1 MQQRRKNTSGS
12 HGPAL
17 DLDFKERLGALRNLP
32 EFFSLI
38 WSCNNWLAALNILLR
53 VIRASLPLA
62 MLYVGKLI
70 IDEIVRISVIASGPA
85 VENPDMSIVTIYVL
99 IELGLAVFSDLL
111 GRGIALLD
119 SLLGDL
125 VSHEISLRLMHQ
137 SARLDLECFEDSDFY
152 DKLERARRQ
161 ASSRILLMSQVLT
174 QLQDSITV
182 FFLAAALITFNAWLL
197 LLLAITLIPAFLGE
211 THFNSQSY
219 SLMYGWTQER
229 RELDYLRFAGASDE
243 TAKEVKIFGLSDFFG
258 SRYKKLAG
266 EYYRANRDLS
276 ARRAAWGGLLSM
288 VGSLGYYTAYAVI
301 IYRTVYGELSLGD
314 LTFLSGSFLRLR
326 SLMEAILIRF
336 SSIADSALYL
346 RDLFDFLE
354 MEPRIIS
361 IDNSLPFPVTIRKG
375 FTFENVGFRY
385 PQMKQWVLRDVSF
398 TLHPGEKLA
407 LVGENGAGKTT
418 LVKLLTRLYDP
429 VEGRIMLDGHDL
441 RKYNLDGLRDAV
453 GVIFQDYVKYHL
465 TATENIAVGLID
477 ERNNE
482 TRIKEAARQSLAD
495 KVIENLP
502 NGYQQMIGRW
512 FKQGTNLS
520 GGEWQKIAIARAYM
534 RDAQLLILDEP
545 TASLDARAENEVFR
559 RFVELTFD
567 KCAVLISH
575 RFSTVR
581 MADRIVVL
589 HEGKLL
595 EHGTHDEL
603 LAVGGRYREL
613 FQMQAAGYC

>member
-12 HGPAL
+12 HGPVL

-603 LAVGGRYREL
+603 LAVGGRYSEL

>member
-1 MQQRRKNTSGS
+1 MQQRRKNTSSS

-17 DLDFKERLGALRNLP
+17 YLDFKERLGAFRNLP

-70 IDEIVRISVIASGPA
+70 IDEIVRISVIASGPV

-161 ASSRILLMSQVLT
+161 ASSRILLMSQVLA

-276 ARRAAWGGLLSM
+276 TRRAAWGGLLSM
-288 VGSLGYYTAYAVI
+288 VGSFGYYTAYAVI

-603 LAVGGRYREL
+603 LAVGGRYSEL

>member
-603 LAVGGRYREL
+603 LAVGGRYSEL

>member
-70 IDEIVRISVIASGPA
+70 IDEIVRISVIASGLA
-85 VENPDMSIVTIYVL
+85 VENPDMSIVTVYVF

-161 ASSRILLMSQVLT
+161 ASSRILLMSQVLA

-603 LAVGGRYREL
+603 LAVGGRYSEL

>member
-12 HGPAL
+12 HGSAL

-161 ASSRILLMSQVLT
+161 ASSRILLMSQVLA

-276 ARRAAWGGLLSM
+276 TRRAAWGGLLSM
-288 VGSLGYYTAYAVI
+288 VGSFGYYTAYAVI

-603 LAVGGRYREL
+603 LAVGGRYSEL

>member
-1 MQQRRKNTSGS
+1 MQQRRKNTAGS

-161 ASSRILLMSQVLT
+161 ASSRILLMSQVLA

-603 LAVGGRYREL
+603 LAVGGRYSEL

>member
-17 DLDFKERLGALRNLP
+17 DLDFKERMGALRNLP

-174 QLQDSITV
+174 QLQDIITV

-276 ARRAAWGGLLSM
+276 ARRAACGGLLSI

-603 LAVGGRYREL
+603 LAVGGRYSEL

>member
-12 HGPAL
+12 HGSAL

-70 IDEIVRISVIASGPA
+70 IDEIVRISVMASGPA

-534 RDAQLLILDEP
+534 RGAQLLILDEP

-603 LAVGGRYREL
+603 LAVGGRYSEL

>member
-1 MQQRRKNTSGS
+1 MQQGRKNTSGS

-17 DLDFKERLGALRNLP
+17 DLDFKERLGALRSLP

-161 ASSRILLMSQVLT
+161 ASSRILLMSQVLA

-534 RDAQLLILDEP
+534 RDAKLLILDEP

-603 LAVGGRYREL
+603 LALGGRYSEL

>member
-85 VENPDMSIVTIYVL
+85 VDPDMSIVTIYVL

-326 SLMEAILIRF
+326 SLMESILIRF

-603 LAVGGRYREL
+603 LAVGGRYSEL

>member
-53 VIRASLPLA
+53 VIRAALPLA

-125 VSHEISLRLMHQ
+125 VSHEISLRLMYQ

-603 LAVGGRYREL
+603 LAVGGRYSEL

>member
-266 EYYRANRDLS
+266 EYYRANSDLS

-603 LAVGGRYREL
+603 LAVGGRYSEL
-613 FQMQAAGYC
+613 FQIQAAGYY

>member
-12 HGPAL
+12 HGSAL

-276 ARRAAWGGLLSM
+276 TRRAAWGGLLSM
-288 VGSLGYYTAYAVI
+288 VGSFGYYTAYAVI

-603 LAVGGRYREL
+603 LAVGGRYSEL

>member
-534 RDAQLLILDEP
+534 RNAQLLILDEP

-603 LAVGGRYREL
+603 LAVGGRYSEL